1 MQIKC
6 LQNRSVIKELLTR
19 AEEYNNR
26 NRLHTTMGDELSSY
40 RARIGNFHLI
50 NLKRKTMKKDNKIS
64 SDFAKWWIAA
74 TIIAVLLVMGGI
86 ERNPGPV
93 KTVEDLDVKLNKITE
108 ILSNHANET
117 KKLLED
123 FDT

>member
-1 MQIKC
+1 MGE
-6 LQNRSVIKELLTR
+6 EL
-19 AEEYNNR
+19 A
-26 NRLHTTMGDELSSY
+26 SY
-40 RARIGNFHLI
+40 RARIGIFHLI

-64 SDFAKWWIAA
+64 SNFAKWWIVA

-93 KTVEDLDVKLNKITE
+93 KTIEDLDVKLNKITE

-117 KKLLED
+117 KKRLED